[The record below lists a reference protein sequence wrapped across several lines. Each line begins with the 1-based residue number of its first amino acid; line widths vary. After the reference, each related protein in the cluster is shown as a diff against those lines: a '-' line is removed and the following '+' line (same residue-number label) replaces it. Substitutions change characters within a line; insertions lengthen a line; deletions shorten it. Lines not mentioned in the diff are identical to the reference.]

1 MLQLITSGHWRE
13 LGETKGRSINWL
25 TRIIVRALLNSLY
38 RRSRLVTHERRYL
51 TIDVK
56 TLCSDESAI
65 GARNLTWITMAVT
78 KVQQNVTHAAEIS
91 EVANWR
97 KLSSWFVKV
106 NNWLD
111 AFEIY
116 SCQRLTWNEALHYL
130 KEIRENLQELEDLIR
145 SLYDRVLSYTL
156 YIKLNRS
163 ISLTASCA
171 SGWDKKTMC
180 ILTTNEEFSLLFRKL
195 NMDFVIK
202 TWQNLRK
209 VVVSNIAKL

>member
-38 RRSRLVTHERRYL
+38 RRSRLVTDERRYL

-56 TLCSDESAI
+56 TLCSDESTS

-116 SCQRLTWNEALHYL
+116 SCQRLTWNEALAL
-130 KEIRENLQELEDLIR
+130 FERNSWKFTGIRR
-145 SLYDRVLSYTL
+145 SDKIFIWPGIILYTIYQAKQIDFFNSQLS
-156 YIKLNRS
+156 KWMR
-163 ISLTASCA
+163 
-171 SGWDKKTMC
+171 
-180 ILTTNEEFSLLFRKL
+180 
-195 NMDFVIK
+195 
-202 TWQNLRK
+202 
-209 VVVSNIAKL
+209 